1 MYFLGG
7 AATNLQTLMVLAQ
20 PHLPEG
26 EALTEQTVAR
36 AYRGYLGNLQPDV
49 PSTLTAETFL
59 VRDESQAKTLAD
71 LFGLHGSPAEKQE
84 YAAAEA
90 SSMDD
95 GKAAFFEEGLERLAQ
110 YDTALSA
117 LFQMAVKSI
126 FSTPA
131 SPIPGSMTVRAALG
145 VMWIY
150 PIATWATEDLIEAYV
165 HELTHTLVML
175 DERRFTHYPHYD
187 ELDREENLVNSAI
200 RNEKRSL
207 FASAHS
213 VFVANELLHLREAHH
228 GHRME
233 FRIHPS
239 SRSMREKSL
248 MALESVL
255 ALPNIERL
263 ASPRLRD
270 LLETTGKQLDAIR
283 PGALGS

>member
-1 MYFLGG
+1 MYFLAGG
-7 AATNLQTLMVLAQ
+7 AVNLQTIMVLAR

-26 EALTEQTVAR
+26 EPLTESTLAR
-36 AYRGYLGNLQPDV
+36 AYRNYLADLQPDV
-49 PSTLTAETFL
+49 PGTPTAETFL
-59 VRDESQAKTLAD
+59 IRDESQSRLLAD
-71 LFGLHGSPAEKQE
+71 LFGLRDPADDQE
-84 YAAAEA
+84 YVVTEE
-90 SSMDD
+90 SSMGD
-95 GKAAFFEEGLERLAQ
+95 GKAAFFQEGMKRLTE

-131 SPIPGSMTVRAALG
+131 GPVPGSMSGRAALG
-145 VMWIY
+145 VIWVY
-150 PIATWATEDLIEAYV
+150 PVTTWATEDLIEAYI

-207 FASAHS
+207 FASVHS
-213 VFVANELLHLREAHH
+213 VFVANELLQLREAHH

-233 FRIHPS
+233 FRIHPP

-248 MALESVL
+248 IALESVL
-255 ALPNIERL
+255 ALATIDRL
-263 ASPRLRD
+263 ASPRLRE
-270 LLETTGKQLDAIR
+270 LLEATGKQLDAIR